1 MAISKIR
8 KAALFLMSL
17 DPPTAAELL
26 RSANPE
32 MLAEITAEMSMLDEQ
47 GAAPDRDSE
56 ETLKE
61 FFLMLFGRETA
72 AKGASFAKAMLQL
85 VLGEDQSQQ
94 MFSLVQKRLEARDPF
109 QRIRKAPVPALA
121 EALKGESS
129 QVMAIVLS
137 ELPPSGSSQL
147 ISKLDETIRP
157 EVLRCMTSSREVSIE
172 AKQRVA
178 SMIERNLAAQTTS
191 QEEGGGSVPDKKLRK
206 VAVLLRGME
215 VEAREPLL
223 KGLEEQD
230 ADKHKAILELMIL
243 WEDISIVSDRSL
255 QEALR
260 SVSSASLALSL
271 IGADAAVTEKIQ
283 KNISERAKA
292 AIEEEASLLSSP
304 SPNEVEQARQEILQ
318 TLRDMSIR
326 GELQFVQE

>member
-1 MAISKIR
+1 
-8 KAALFLMSL
+8 
-17 DPPTAAELL
+17 
-26 RSANPE
+26 
-32 MLAEITAEMSMLDEQ
+32 
-47 GAAPDRDSE
+47 
-56 ETLKE
+56 
-61 FFLMLFGRETA
+61 
-72 AKGASFAKAMLQL
+72 
-85 VLGEDQSQQ
+85 

-109 QRIRKAPVPALA
+109 QRIRKTPVPALA

-137 ELPPSGSSQL
+137 ELSPSGSSQL

-178 SMIERNLAAQTTS
+178 GMIERNLAAQTAS
-191 QEEGGGSVPDKKLRK
+191 QEEGGSVPDKKLRK

-215 VEAREPLL
+215 VDAREPLL

-271 IGADAAVTEKIQ
+271 IGADASVAEKIQ
-283 KNISERAKA
+283 GNISERAKA

-304 SPNEVEQARQEILQ
+304 SPSEVEQARQEILQ

-326 GELQFVQE
+326 GELQFIQE